1 MVCWERNNM
10 SLKSKIFA
18 RLTSL
23 DVIVTPPPI
32 LNEVLAM
39 MEKDNS
45 SAKKLSDIILKDPN
59 LTARILKVANS
70 SFYGCR
76 QKVTTI
82 NQAVMILGLNA
93 VKCLVLSMSIYNQV
107 SAQNSG
113 GSDEE
118 YTKLWQ
124 HFLETASAAQTIA
137 QTINYPMPEEA
148 YIAGLL
154 HDFGLL
160 FLQRYYPNESAQ
172 VRHWV
177 ADGNSLISAERK
189 VFETDHQEV
198 GSHIATKWN
207 LPKKLTDAIG
217 YHHPTDGNGIEEL
230 PRLSQ
235 ITILADNLS
244 PSNFE
249 TADNLESAGLKI
261 KILENC
267 CHSIGMGME
276 EIKKVY
282 SVLPKQVL
290 YQAEGMN
297 LDMGDAIQYLSR
309 VNSELFDMYIEL
321 ANTFKQRQELSS
333 RMLKEERL
341 EGTMESLH
349 IALATLSHYINNS
362 TQSISGQAEVLKLL
376 YDNGDKEQAFSRI
389 PILSEA
395 IKTSIKKISI
405 VLEELSGIT
414 KMENINYFKNSRAID
429 IEKSLRDR
437 LEVKSTAAK

>member
-1 MVCWERNNM
+1 M
-10 SLKSKIFA
+10 SLKNKIFA

-39 MEKDNS
+39 LEQDNS
-45 SAKKLSDIILKDPN
+45 SAKKLSEIILKDPN
-59 LTARILKVANS
+59 LTARILRVANS

-113 GSDEE
+113 GNDQE
-118 YTKLWQ
+118 YVKLWQ
-124 HFLETASAAQTIA
+124 HFLETASAGQTIA
-137 QTINYPMPEEA
+137 QTIKYPTPEEA
-148 YIAGLL
+148 YISGLL

-160 FLQRYYPNESAQ
+160 FLQRHFPGETAQ

-177 ADGNSLISAERK
+177 ADGNSLIASERK
-189 VFETDHQEV
+189 VFDTDHQEV
-198 GSHIATKWN
+198 GSLIATKWN
-207 LPKKLTDAIG
+207 LPKKLTDSIG
-217 YHHPTDGNGIEEL
+217 YHHPQDGNGIDEL
-230 PRLSQ
+230 PKLSQ

-249 TADNLESAGLKI
+249 HAENLESAGLKL

-267 CHSIGMGME
+267 CNAMGMGMDD
-276 EIKKVY
+276 IKTVY

-290 YQAEGMN
+290 YQADGMS

-309 VNSELFDMYIEL
+309 VNGELFDLYIEL

-333 RMLKEERL
+333 KLLKEERL

-362 TQSISGQAEVLKLL
+362 TQSISGQAEVMNLL
-376 YDNGDKEQAFSRI
+376 YEKGDKEQAFMRI
-389 PILSEA
+389 PA
-395 IKTSIKKISI
+395 MNDAVKTSIKKISV
-405 VLEELSGIT
+405 VLEELSSIT

-429 IEKSLRDR
+429 IEKSLKER
-437 LEVKSTAAK
+437 LEVKNLAAKQF

>member
-1 MVCWERNNM
+1 M
-10 SLKSKIFA
+10 SLKNKIFA

-32 LNEVLAM
+32 LNEILAM
-39 MEKDNS
+39 LEQDNS

-107 SAQNSG
+107 SAQNTG
-113 GSDEE
+113 GNDEE

-124 HFLETASAAQTIA
+124 HFLETASAGQTIA
-137 QTINYPMPEEA
+137 QTINYPTPEEA

-160 FLQRYYPNESAQ
+160 FLERYFPTETAQ
-172 VRHWV
+172 VRRWV
-177 ADGNSLISAERK
+177 ADGNSLIASEKK

-198 GSHIATKWN
+198 GSLIATKWN

-217 YHHPTDGNGIEEL
+217 YHHPTDGLGIENL

-249 TADNLESAGLKI
+249 HAENLESAGLKL
-261 KILENC
+261 KILESC
-267 CHSIGMGME
+267 CSSIGMGME
-276 EIKKVY
+276 DIKTVY

-309 VNSELFDMYIEL
+309 VNGELFDLYIEL

-333 RMLKEERL
+333 KLLKEERL

-362 TQSISGQAEVLKLL
+362 TQSISGQAEVLRLL
-376 YDNGDKEQAFSRI
+376 YDKGEKEQAFNRI
-389 PILSEA
+389 PVLSDA
-395 IKTSIKKISI
+395 VKNSIKKIAI
-405 VLEELSGIT
+405 VLEELSNLT

-429 IEKSLRDR
+429 IEKSLKER
-437 LEVKSTAAK
+437 LEVKSSSSK